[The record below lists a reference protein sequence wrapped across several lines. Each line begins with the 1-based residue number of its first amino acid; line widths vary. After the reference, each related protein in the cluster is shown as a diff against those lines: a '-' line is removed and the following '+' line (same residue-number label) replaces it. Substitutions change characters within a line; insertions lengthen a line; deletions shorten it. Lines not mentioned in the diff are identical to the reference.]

1 MVSEIN
7 VVRDVRNTSHRM
19 YSESS
24 QLSHPLESRDMPIE
38 MILKLP
44 EAGNR
49 AEQCRSLLG

>member
-7 VVRDVRNTSHRM
+7 VVGDVRNTSHRM